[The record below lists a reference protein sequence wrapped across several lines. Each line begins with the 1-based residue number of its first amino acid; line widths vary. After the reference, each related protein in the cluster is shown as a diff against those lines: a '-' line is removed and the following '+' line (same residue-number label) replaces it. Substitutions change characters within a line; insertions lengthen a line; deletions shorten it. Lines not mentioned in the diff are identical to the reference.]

1 MLHGE
6 FQVVQST
13 ALDALEEA
21 KFLLNI
27 REWLRE
33 TELSLFILDGKFG
46 ILWGAVLEV
55 RRDELDN

>member
-46 ILWGAVLEV
+46 IL
-55 RRDELDN
+55 